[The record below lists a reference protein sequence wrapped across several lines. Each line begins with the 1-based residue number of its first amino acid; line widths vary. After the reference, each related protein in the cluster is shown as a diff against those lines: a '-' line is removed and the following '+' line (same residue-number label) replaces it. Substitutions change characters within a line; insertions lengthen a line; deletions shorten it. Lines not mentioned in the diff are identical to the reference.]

1 MARKMNLNNNSGKT
15 FMMQLLYGV
24 LNEFSDSRII
34 IMTKAAVRRGGS
46 LLCGCNIEKTEELC
60 YNI

>member
-46 LLCGCNIEKTEELC
+46 LFCGCSIEKTEELC

>member
-34 IMTKAAVRRGGS
+34 IMTKAAVRRGGG
-46 LLCGCNIEKTEELC
+46 LFLWV
-60 YNI
+60 